1 MARSTDDYATP
12 NWKKGK
18 VKSDRPNQPQT
29 PALNAPKWSRTKKR
43 MDNEPANEPTRYDP
57 AGAGGYDPT
66 KIQAPAWLNNAAV
79 WLRNNIN
86 ASQYVPAGLS
96 QAQRPTTMSQFNLP
110 KTARSMPTGTFFA
123 GGNTVRTGEASG
135 MRLGA
140 EPLNPPAGEGYHWE
154 GNVRVKDT
162 TGLTMN
168 PLNYRPR
175 WSNGLAPAGEAGR
188 PFQPSVTGFNFT
200 PSNTGGGSGGGYGSG
215 YGYGS
220 GGGGGGGYSYPS
232 SERVPAWL
240 LNLYNWNYKG

>member
-1 MARSTDDYATP
+1 MARSTDDYTTP

-123 GGNTVRTGEASG
+123 GGNMVRTGEASG

-154 GNVRVKDT
+154 GNVRVKDRRILNPG
-162 TGLTMN
+162 TGVERDLPHKDNSYLTFRN
-168 PLNYRPR
+168 KF
-175 WSNGLAPAGEAGR
+175 LAPSAGAG
-188 PFQPSVTGFNFT
+188 GGGGG
-200 PSNTGGGSGGGYGSG
+200 TGGGGWGYGGGG
-215 YGYGS
+215 

-232 SERVPAWL
+232 SERVPTWL